1 MTGKLLANRTNR
13 TISSDQRIADPRNVA
28 TLRERVETA
37 GSPRFIPVRRGKE
50 KIRKIW
56 SQNLEQN
63 SLFFHFRFLHF
74 LNRFRIIPCIF
85 RGRKLRNEN
94 FIISTKNLSREERH
108 VSPPLIY
115 NYRAIVKFQPG
126 KLTLTFRKL
135 IPRSKKLAFMYYSRL
150 TIGRNRN
157 NSLVKNNL
165 NRRNPTYVT
174 TLQNT
179 HLRAHVTRHDWQQR
193 ILPIL

>member
-94 FIISTKNLSREERH
+94 SIISTKNLSREG
-108 VSPPLIY
+108 
-115 NYRAIVKFQPG
+115 A
-126 KLTLTFRKL
+126 
-135 IPRSKKLAFMYYSRL
+135 SRL
-150 TIGRNRN
+150 SSSHLQLPRNCEIPARQIDTDF
-157 NSLVKNNL
+157 SKT
-165 NRRNPTYVT
+165 NPTFEKTCFYAIIRDSQSEGIVI
-174 TLQNT
+174 
-179 HLRAHVTRHDWQQR
+179 
-193 ILPIL
+193 ILSLKII

>member
-74 LNRFRIIPCIF
+74 LNRFRIIRCIF

-94 FIISTKNLSREERH
+94 SIISTKNLSKEG
-108 VSPPLIY
+108 
-115 NYRAIVKFQPG
+115 A
-126 KLTLTFRKL
+126 
-135 IPRSKKLAFMYYSRL
+135 SRL
-150 TIGRNRN
+150 SSSHLQLPRNCEIPARQIDTDF
-157 NSLVKNNL
+157 SKT
-165 NRRNPTYVT
+165 NPTFEKTCFYAIIRDSQSEGIVI
-174 TLQNT
+174 
-179 HLRAHVTRHDWQQR
+179 
-193 ILPIL
+193 ILSLKII